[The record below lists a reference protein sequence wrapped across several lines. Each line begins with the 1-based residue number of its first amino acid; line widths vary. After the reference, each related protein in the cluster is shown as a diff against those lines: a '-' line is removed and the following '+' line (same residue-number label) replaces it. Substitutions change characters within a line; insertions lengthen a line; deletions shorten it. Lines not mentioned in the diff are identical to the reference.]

1 MAKKNEVL
9 KVKKDQQQK
18 VLVTKGGK
26 IGGDEPLTAV
36 YTERVPSVEVA
47 KTRVEEL
54 KKEYADHSVYYFSV

>member
-9 KVKKDQQQK
+9 KIKKDQQQK
-18 VLVTKGGK
+18 VLVTKGGR
-26 IGGDEPLTAV
+26 IGKDEPLTV
-36 YTERVPSVEVA
+36 VHTERVPSVEVA